1 VFGIEKSLAFEMDA
15 VNFRHYVGYLIRLQV
30 GFLMSPEQ
38 CKAARALLRMEQ
50 EDLANA
56 AGVARSTV
64 IDFEKGE
71 RKPRQASITALRGAL
86 EAAGIQF
93 IPENGGG
100 AGVRLAGKKG

>member
-1 VFGIEKSLAFEMDA
+1 
-15 VNFRHYVGYLIRLQV
+15 
-30 GFLMSPEQ
+30 MSPEQ

-50 EDLANA
+50 GELANA

-71 RKPRQASITALRGAL
+71 RKPRQASIDALRGAL
-86 EAAGIQF
+86 EAAGVQF

-100 AGVRLAGKKG
+100 PGVRLRHR